1 MVCSISAREST
12 SRWSCRSVEISAA
25 LIVNTV
31 VRVDMSHGRFVGGR
45 IIKAL
50 RAPPDLFS
58 LSMVTAS
65 PLQAE
70 EKICSDFADNLTTHS
85 LKYSK
90 MYYLSHDNFSRA
102 LLTSYHI
109 SCVYGTTS
117 KISGNTQ

>member
-25 LIVNTV
+25 LIVN
-31 VRVDMSHGRFVGGR
+31 SEGRYVAWSVCGWTDHQGTTS
-45 IIKAL
+45 
-50 RAPPDLFS
+50 PDLFS

-109 SCVYGTTS
+109 LCVYGTTS
-117 KISGNTQ
+117 KISDNTQ